1 MAYLLFFELRI
12 DGHQD
17 RTPGIDRQKHD
28 DGFVLLA
35 RIHSDAF
42 ARLHTAIGQ
51 PLCRQAHVLQQLGIR
66 RHLCALGERTAL
78 AVVVGAVFQQVIQ
91 TDVGGHGDVPR
102 TGGYRCV
109 PGFARE
115 KR

>member
-1 MAYLLFFELRI
+1 MAYLLLFELRI

-17 RTPGIDRQKHD
+17 RTPGIDCQEHD

-35 RIHSDAF
+35 RIDRNAF
-42 ARLHTAIGQ
+42 ARLHAAIGQ
-51 PLCRQAHVLQQLGIR
+51 PLCRQAHVLQQLGIS
-66 RHLCALGERTAL
+66 RHLCALRERTAVAMVL
-78 AVVVGAVFQQVIQ
+78 GAVFQQVVQ

-102 TGGYRCV
+102 IGGYRCV
-109 PGFARE
+109 PGSARG